1 MHKTVAALLFTTALA
16 LAGPTSSPSIDAGNG
31 LTMSV
36 QMVSPTAAECDL
48 QIICVFKHNPAG
60 DKYIEAMQEFD
71 DKLGNLVSQ
80 LRNSGQF
87 VGELGETLTFT
98 TPPNSITPP
107 RVLLI
112 GLGEE
117 KQLSLDTLRV
127 VGRVAAR
134 EAVKLKARRVSFAP
148 TIRDQGNNTLDVG
161 DGDQAAAEQI
171 AAAYA
176 TEKFLQQ
183 KGLAPEFSIESWVI
197 DAGPKFF
204 QDASNKVRAGL
215 SKQNH

>member
-1 MHKTVAALLFTTALA
+1 MHKTLTALLLTTTLA
-16 LAGPTSSPSIDAGNG
+16 LAAPTSSPPLDAGHG
-31 LTMSV
+31 LTMTV

-48 QIICVFKHNPAG
+48 QIVCVFKHNLAG
-60 DKYIEAMQEFD
+60 DKYIEAMQELD

-87 VGELGETLTFT
+87 VGELGETITFT
-98 TPPNSITPP
+98 TPPNSITPK

-112 GLGEE
+112 GLGDE
-117 KQLSLDTLRV
+117 KQLNLDTLRI

-134 EAVKLKARRVSFAP
+134 EAVKLKAARVSFAP

-171 AAAYA
+171 AKAYA

-183 KGLAPEFSIESWVI
+183 KGLAPEFSIQSWVI

-204 QDASNKVRAGL
+204 QDASAKVAAGL
-215 SKQNH
+215 RKQDL